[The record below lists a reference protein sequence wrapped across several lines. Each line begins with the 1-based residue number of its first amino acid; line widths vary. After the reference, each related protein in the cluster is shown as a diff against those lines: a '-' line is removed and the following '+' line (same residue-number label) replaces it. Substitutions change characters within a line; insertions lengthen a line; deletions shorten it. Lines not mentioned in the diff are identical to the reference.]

1 MRRMILAAASAALL
15 FGTGVAEADT
25 FTGQV
30 TSKNPTANTL
40 TIQTDAGQE
49 MTVRTGD
56 AAIRSE
62 GATIALDRVQVGD
75 RVRVET
81 DAATAETGTHR
92 AATNVEVVTAA
103 DATGRTGTV
112 GANPDTGTRTADVDR
127 GTGMPPDDAT
137 REPAPSGME
146 RTELSEAGGTAT
158 DGDMEPRDDRMAR
171 LPDTAGPFPLIG
183 LLGATALAGAIAL
196 RRTRS

>member
-1 MRRMILAAASAALL
+1 MIVAAASAALFL
-15 FGTGVAEADT
+15 GTGVAEAET
-25 FTGQV
+25 FTGRV
-30 TSKNPTANTL
+30 TSKNPTANTV
-40 TIQTDAGQE
+40 TIQTEAGQE

-75 RVRVET
+75 RVRVEA
-81 DAATAETGTHR
+81 DAAAAETGTHR
-92 AATNVEVVTAA
+92 AATSVEVVTAA
-103 DATGRTGTV
+103 GATGGTGTV
-112 GANPDTGTRTADVDR
+112 GATPDTGMPTADVDR
-127 GTGMPPDDAT
+127 GAGMPPDDAT

-146 RTELSEAGGTAT
+146 RTELSEAGGPAT
-158 DGDMEPRDDRMAR
+158 EETETDMERRDNRMAR